1 MADVHLIDAEKGE
14 VGKSGVADI
23 RYEQL
28 NLQI

>member
-1 MADVHLIDAEKGE
+1 MSNTTFEIDKAEKL
-14 VGKSGVADI
+14 KTSGVADI